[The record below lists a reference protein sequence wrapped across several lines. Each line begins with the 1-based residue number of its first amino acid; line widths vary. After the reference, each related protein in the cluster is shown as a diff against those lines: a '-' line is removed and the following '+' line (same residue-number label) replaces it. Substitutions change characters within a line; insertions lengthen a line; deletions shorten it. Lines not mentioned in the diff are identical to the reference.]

1 MVAVMTA
8 LNRAAAEAAVPLRP
22 NACTDITGFG
32 LLGHVQEMAKGCGHT
47 VELWA
52 DQVPIVS
59 KALELARDGII
70 PGGAYNNMGYLA
82 EDVVVESGIP
92 LERSDILY
100 DPQTAGGLLITVPQA
115 RAEELLHR
123 LHDLGVPGAAIGA
136 VVPRGEHMV
145 RVRPGR

>member
-1 MVAVMTA
+1 
-8 LNRAAAEAAVPLRP
+8 
-22 NACTDITGFG
+22 
-32 LLGHVQEMAKGCGHT
+32 
-47 VELWA
+47 
-52 DQVPIVS
+52 
-59 KALELARDGII
+59 
-70 PGGAYNNMGYLA
+70 MGYLA